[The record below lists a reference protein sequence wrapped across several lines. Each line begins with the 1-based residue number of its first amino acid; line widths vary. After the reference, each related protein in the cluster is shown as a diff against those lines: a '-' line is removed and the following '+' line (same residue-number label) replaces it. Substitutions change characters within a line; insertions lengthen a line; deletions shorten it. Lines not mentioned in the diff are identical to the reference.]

1 MEERKSTQRGKNLLT
16 FALFVA
22 VAFIFWMV
30 LSLDDYVERDFDVPI
45 EFTDIPPQATLLN
58 TPPQTIS
65 VTVRGKGSQLIRFLW
80 SGAMPT
86 LKISRDSYAAGRH
99 NQLFV
104 SRARLEALLRNFF
117 GNGISINTCRPDS
130 IKLEYTLRPGVRLP
144 LIIESHI
151 TPDRQSVISGPLRA
165 NVDSVTVYSTGPI
178 PRSLKAIY
186 TTKLTALNVTDTT
199 RYRVKLKDIPNIKI
213 VPSEVIVTVP
223 VEPLIA
229 KRKIIHPEVT
239 NVPPGTSVICF
250 PSKVEVSYLVPIS
263 MYSEDFHIVAYAD
276 YDDIKP
282 GVEKI
287 PLTVSLTSELLR
299 SVSLKPDSVE
309 YIVQHR

>member
-1 MEERKSTQRGKNLLT
+1 MKLPKSTSRGKNLLT
-16 FALFVA
+16 FALFVL
-22 VAFIFWMV
+22 VAFVFWML

-45 EFTDIPPQATLLN
+45 EFADIPPQATLLN
-58 TPPQTIS
+58 TPPQTVS

-80 SGAMPT
+80 GGAMPT
-86 LKISRDSYAAGRH
+86 LKVTQENYASGRK

-104 SRARLEALLRNFF
+104 SRARMEALLRNYF

-130 IKLEYTLRPGVRLP
+130 VKLEYTMRPGIKLP
-144 LIIESHI
+144 LIIESHV
-151 TPDRQSVISGPLRA
+151 TADRKSIVSGPLHA
-165 NVDSVTVYSTGPI
+165 NVDSITVYSTGPI
-178 PRSLKAIY
+178 PRSLKAVY

-199 RYRVKLKDIPNIKI
+199 RYRVKLKAVPNIKM

-229 KRKIIHPEVT
+229 KRKMVHPEVT
-239 NVPPGTSVICF
+239 NVPIGTSVICF
-250 PSKVEVSYLVPIS
+250 PTKVEVSYLVPMS
-263 MYSEDFHIVAYAD
+263 LYSEDFHLVAYAD
-276 YDDIKP
+276 YQDIKP

-287 PLTVSLTSELLR
+287 PLTVSLTSDLIK

>member
-1 MEERKSTQRGKNLLT
+1 MEQQKRTHRGKNLLT

-22 VAFIFWMV
+22 VAFVFWML
-30 LSLDDYVERDFDVPI
+30 LSLDDYVERDFDVPV
-45 EFTDIPPQATLLN
+45 EFTDVPPQATLLN

-65 VTVRGKGSQLIRFLW
+65 VTVRGKGSQLLRYLW
-80 SGAMPT
+80 GGSMPT
-86 LKISRDSYAAGRH
+86 LKVTRESYATGRR
-99 NQLFV
+99 NELFV
-104 SRARLEALLRNFF
+104 SRARMEALLRNYF

-130 IKLEYTLRPGVRLP
+130 VKLEYTMRPGIKLP
-144 LIIESHI
+144 LIIESNV
-151 TPDRQSVISGPLRA
+151 TPDRQNVISGPLRA

-178 PRSLKAIY
+178 PRSLKAVY
-186 TTKLTALNVTDTT
+186 TTKLTAVNVADTT
-199 RYRVKLKDIPNIKI
+199 RYRVKLKPIPNVKV

-229 KRKIIHPEVT
+229 KRKMIHPEVT
-239 NVPPGTSVICF
+239 NVPIGTSVICF
-250 PSKVEVSYLVPIS
+250 PTKVEVSYLVPMS

-276 YDDIKP
+276 YNDIQA

-287 PLTVSLTSELLR
+287 PLTVSLTSEILR

>member
-1 MEERKSTQRGKNLLT
+1 MKLPKSTSRGKNLLT
-16 FALFVA
+16 FALFVL
-22 VAFIFWMV
+22 VAFVFWML

-45 EFTDIPPQATLLN
+45 EFADIPPQATLLN
-58 TPPQTIS
+58 TPPQTVS

-80 SGAMPT
+80 GGAMPT
-86 LKISRDSYAAGRH
+86 LKVTQENYVSGRK

-104 SRARLEALLRNFF
+104 SRARMEALLRNYF

-130 IKLEYTLRPGVRLP
+130 VKLEYTMRPGVKLP
-144 LIIESHI
+144 LIIESHV
-151 TPDRQSVISGPLRA
+151 TADRKSIVSGPLHA
-165 NVDSVTVYSTGPI
+165 NVDSITVYSTGPI
-178 PRSLKAIY
+178 PRSLKAVY

-199 RYRVKLKDIPNIKI
+199 RYRVKLKAVPNIKM

-229 KRKIIHPEVT
+229 KRKMVHPEVT
-239 NVPPGTSVICF
+239 NVPIGTSVICF
-250 PSKVEVSYLVPIS
+250 PTKVEVSYLVPMS
-263 MYSEDFHIVAYAD
+263 LYSEDFHLVAYAD
-276 YDDIKP
+276 YQDIKP

-287 PLTVSLTSELLR
+287 PLTVSLTSDLIK